1 MIEQLL
7 HTGRAPFIAVRDGQM
22 HVGGGAYT
30 ELTVQIHEARAVR
43 KLFAGR
49 RLQCYSLDCRTGKN
63 GRFCELCPQRRDCSR
78 RLQLRLV
85 YREADEDNPA
95 ILEVP
100 RYSFRAFDRLLK
112 EVGGVE
118 ALPGVLVVIST
129 VRTESG
135 WTNLDFQALF

>member
-7 HTGRAPFIAVRDGQM
+7 DTGRAPFITVRDGQM
-22 HVGGGAYT
+22 HVGGRACT

-85 YREADEDNPA
+85 YREEEEDRPA
-95 ILEVP
+95 ILEVSKF
-100 RYSFRAFDRLLK
+100 SFRAFDRLLQQIGD
-112 EVGGVE
+112 VDRLPE
-118 ALPGVLVVIST
+118 ALVVIST

-135 WTNLDFQALF
+135 WTNLDFRVLF